1 MTTPP
6 PIAPVPEPGRKSS
19 KVKAIVITLVAS
31 VLLAGGSCFGFL
43 NTMNFNR
50 STPISAVFA
59 IGFCLGALVFFG
71 ACLWAAVAFFVYFF
85 SSDSKGK
92 P

>member
-19 KVKAIVITLVAS
+19 RVKAIVITLVAS

-50 STPISAVFA
+50 STPINAVFA
-59 IGFCLGALVFFG
+59 IAFGLGVLAFLGA
-71 ACLWAAVAFFVYFF
+71 CIWAAVAFFVYFF
-85 SSDSKGK
+85 SGDGKGK